1 MKKTSIVLLLTIMCF
16 CEAFSQNMTIG
27 QAVNIAGRQRMLTQ
41 RMAKARLYR
50 TMSINVDI
58 CQKELSSSMTIFEET
73 LKNLVAYSPN
83 PKVKIRFAKVET
95 LWPEYKAALS
105 NDTSANAAFSIIS
118 QNTKI
123 LTACDEAV
131 QELVSYSKT
140 IAAEGDD
147 SAISPEAIANNV
159 NIAGRMRMLSQRLT
173 LYYGAHYSN
182 LDKEAMKTILL
193 VSSNI
198 QQGVSFLMMSDI
210 NTTDIDDAISNSF
223 NY

>member
-1 MKKTSIVLLLTIMCF
+1 
-16 CEAFSQNMTIG
+16 
-27 QAVNIAGRQRMLTQ
+27 
-41 RMAKARLYR
+41 
-50 TMSINVDI
+50 
-58 CQKELSSSMTIFEET
+58 

-223 NY
+223 KDWEIIREKCTKDGCKGFEDKSIEPQLLFETMNRFLTKMDKITAMYASLSKK